1 MPTAITPQPA
11 FNDRPDWQPLRL
23 LTFYRA
29 VLAGLLTVL
38 YYSLA
43 DSDPFSVE
51 LPGMFGSTLLTYLV
65 FSIAV
70 GFSTRLHWPGYDFQ
84 ALLQVLADI
93 GAIALLMHATGG
105 VASPL
110 SVLLV
115 IAVAVGAM
123 VLPGRL
129 AYLFAAVATLAV
141 LFETGLASL
150 ALDKADA
157 GSITRAG
164 LMGAVFFVAA
174 GLAHVLA
181 IRARDSE
188 ALAEQRGID
197 LANLE
202 QLNRYVIRQLQS
214 GLLVVDAHNWVRL
227 ANDTARDMLGIAGD
241 QSLKLAN
248 ISADLSDQL
257 QQWQSDPQW
266 QAQPVAAT
274 AAGNALL
281 PRFGALDTS
290 EGKGALILLD
300 DSAQLAQRTQQVK
313 LASLGR
319 LTASIAHEIRNPLGA
334 ISHAAQLLA
343 ESEELGD
350 GDKRLTQIIGNHTR
364 RVNTIIENVLQLSRR
379 SASQPQ
385 EIALADWLANF
396 KDELLQMEQLQAEQV
411 SITVEPTQL
420 QVYTDPGHLHQVLT
434 NLCQNGIR
442 HGGTPAQLRL
452 RARTDSNDGVQIE
465 VADNGPGIEQET
477 IEQMFEPFY
486 TTASSGTGLGLY
498 IARELC
504 ESDQARLSYQHEPG
518 GGSCFCLNY
527 PMQSARHLK

>member
-1 MPTAITPQPA
+1 MPAASTNRNPLFDQ
-11 FNDRPDWQPLRL
+11 PDWQPLRL

-38 YYSLA
+38 YFSLA
-43 DSDPFSVE
+43 ESDPFSVE
-51 LPGMFGSTLLTYLV
+51 LPGMFQSTLLAYLA
-65 FSIAV
+65 FSVAV
-70 GFSTRLHWPGYDFQ
+70 GFSTRLRWPGYDVQ
-84 ALLQVLADI
+84 ALFQVLADI

-141 LFETGLASL
+141 LFETGLANL

-174 GLAHVLA
+174 GLAHILS

-214 GLLVVDAHNWVRL
+214 GLLVVDAHNWIRL
-227 ANDTARDMLGIAGD
+227 ANDTARNMLGMPGD
-241 QSLKLAN
+241 QTLKLADV
-248 ISADLSDQL
+248 SAVLSEQL
-257 QQWQSDPQW
+257 QQWQSDPKW
-266 QAQPVAAT
+266 QAQPVAAGP
-274 AAGNALL
+274 AGNSLL
-281 PRFGALDTS
+281 PRFGALETS
-290 EGKGALILLD
+290 EGSGALILLD

-319 LTASIAHEIRNPLGA
+319 LTASIAHEIRNPLG
-334 ISHAAQLLA
+334 
-343 ESEELGD
+343 
-350 GDKRLTQIIGNHTR
+350 
-364 RVNTIIENVLQLSRR
+364 LSAMPHNCWR
-379 SASQPQ
+379 SPRSSA
-385 EIALADWLANF
+385 
-396 KDELLQMEQLQAEQV
+396 
-411 SITVEPTQL
+411 
-420 QVYTDPGHLHQVLT
+420 
-434 NLCQNGIR
+434 
-442 HGGTPAQLRL
+442 
-452 RARTDSNDGVQIE
+452 
-465 VADNGPGIEQET
+465 
-477 IEQMFEPFY
+477 
-486 TTASSGTGLGLY
+486 TAT
-498 IARELC
+498 
-504 ESDQARLSYQHEPG
+504 
-518 GGSCFCLNY
+518 
-527 PMQSARHLK
+527 SA